1 MPCALGTG
9 LLEIEMDLGRGF
21 GDGAFFGVDFFFCAL
36 LAFQVA
42 RSARVQFSL
51 GSYSCV
57 SGVANER
64 GGGCYPS
71 WFVRFAGVWIGA
83 GPRDE
88 IFVAFLVEDL

>member
-1 MPCALGTG
+1 
-9 LLEIEMDLGRGF
+9 MDLGRGF

-64 GGGCYPS
+64 GGVVTQVGSYGLPVSGSVPAHATRYLLPFLSRISSASHNCCS
-71 WFVRFAGVWIGA
+71 SIG
-83 GPRDE
+83 
-88 IFVAFLVEDL
+88 